1 MNPIEQLL
9 MASRGHQ
16 GLPMTIGGPPGP
28 GGGVPAGPA
37 PAIAAPGGGSPP
49 SGGGDSDQSI
59 AAHAAQQLL
68 QAISQAHDP
77 ALKASLANAL
87 TALHKYTAQAQ
98 KEHHDALAG
107 KFSPR
112 LMAQSRGA

>member
-16 GLPMTIGGPPGP
+16 GLPMTIGGPPGM

-37 PAIAAPGGGSPP
+37 PASHAPAGVMPP
-49 SGGGDSDQSI
+49 SGGGDSDQQVASI
-59 AAHAAQQLL
+59 AAQHLL
-68 QAISQAHDP
+68 EATSQAHDP
-77 ALKASLANAL
+77 ALKVAFATALA
-87 TALHKYTAQAQ
+87 ALHKFIAGAQ
-98 KEHHDALAG
+98 KEHHDALGG